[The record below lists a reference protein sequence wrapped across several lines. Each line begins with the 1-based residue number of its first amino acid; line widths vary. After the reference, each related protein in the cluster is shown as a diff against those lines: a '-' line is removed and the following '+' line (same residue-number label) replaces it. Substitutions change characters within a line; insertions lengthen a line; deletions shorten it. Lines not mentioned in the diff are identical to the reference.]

1 MNGALAAA
9 LVFFAGEGVDPS
21 TAAAA
26 SSAVKEKLA
35 RGGEASAD
43 LSAEHRA
50 LLTPKL
56 FVDFAAP
63 PPAFLPP
70 ELAGA
75 WKGGNEACAKQ
86 TGPSGPELAPPAR
99 ASAAAVARAC
109 QEALGR
115 ALWDL
120 LVEHRKLARVVEV
133 ELRAPGRAGG
143 LSLLAVLHEPGAR
156 RRTLRL
162 EPVSADRA
170 AAAAAKAVED
180 LLGGAG
186 TEAPARRHPL
196 PSAGLPALEAE
207 LTAIGGEPKPVAV
220 PASCR
225 STLPS
230 RLDVFPP
237 GKLTRAF
244 EAAYRT
250 VPAEKRT
257 GKPLR
262 CDLVV
267 YPGYEPGQEQ
277 TAFARLWCPPAQ
289 LRASEP
295 VAQGSKLVARLVDQA
310 VAALCAREAAQ

>member
-1 MNGALAAA
+1 VIAQLATA

-26 SSAVKEKLA
+26 ASAVKEKLA
-35 RGGEASAD
+35 RHGVAATD
-43 LSAEHRA
+43 LSTEHRA

-56 FVDFAAP
+56 FVDFTAP

-75 WKGGNEACAKQ
+75 WKSGSETCAKQ
-86 TGPSGPELAPPAR
+86 TGPSGPESSPQAR
-99 ASAAAVARAC
+99 ASAAAVARSC
-109 QEALGR
+109 QEALGL
-115 ALWDL
+115 ALWEL
-120 LVEHRKLARVVEV
+120 LLEQRKLARVVEV
-133 ELRAPGRAGG
+133 ELRAPQRSRG
-143 LSLLAVLHEPGAR
+143 LSLSAAVHEPGTR
-156 RRTLRL
+156 RRLLRL
-162 EPVSADRA
+162 ENVSADRA
-170 AAAAAKAVED
+170 AAASAKAAED
-180 LLGGAG
+180 LLGGSAG

-196 PSAGLPALEAE
+196 PSLGMPALDEA
-207 LTAIGGEPKPVAV
+207 AASFPAPKPVVV

-225 STLPS
+225 GELPG
-230 RLDVFPP
+230 RLEVFPP

-277 TAFARLWCPPAQ
+277 VAFARLSCPPAQ

-295 VAQGSKLVARLVDQA
+295 VKEGARLVARLVDQA
-310 VAALCAREAAQ
+310 VAAFCAR